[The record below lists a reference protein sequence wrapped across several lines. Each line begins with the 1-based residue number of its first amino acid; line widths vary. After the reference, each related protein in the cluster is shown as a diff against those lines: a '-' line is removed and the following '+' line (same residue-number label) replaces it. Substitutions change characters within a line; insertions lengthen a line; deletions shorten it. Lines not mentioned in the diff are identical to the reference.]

1 VERFFAYPFRA
12 GVVGSALL
20 LAVGIAAILIP
31 TGPLA
36 VDRRW
41 SDAMEDIQ
49 TPFLEHVALVFNWL
63 GRGVGS
69 VAVVTAVAIVL
80 LLARRGLAAVAWLLA
95 ELLTSFSTAALKALT
110 ERPRPPDGLVHPR
123 GWSFPSG
130 HASFGAV
137 TAVGLVLL
145 FTVPGRRTRWWVLAA
160 LATAGMA
167 WSRTYLQVHWLSD
180 VVAGALLGAGMAA
193 VVFAATQLWPDR
205 RVRGGP
211 ASMSPLQSSRTRGS
225 GRR

>member
-12 GVVGSALL
+12 GTIGAALL

-36 VDRRW
+36 VDRHW
-41 SDAMEDIQ
+41 SDAMEDIR
-49 TPFLEHVALVFNWL
+49 TPFLDHVAHVFNWL

-69 VAVVTAVAIVL
+69 VAVVAAVAILL
-80 LLARRGLAAVAWLLA
+80 LLARRGLALVAWLLA
-95 ELLTSFSTAALKALT
+95 ELLAAFSTSALKALT
-110 ERPRPPDGLVHPR
+110 ERPRPPHGLVHA
-123 GWSFPSG
+123 GSWSFPSG
-130 HASFGAV
+130 HTSYAAV

-145 FTVPGRRTRWWVLAA
+145 FTVPGRRAWWWVLAA
-160 LATAGMA
+160 LATAAMA

-205 RVRGGP
+205 RVRGGLP
-211 ASMSPLQSSRTRGS
+211 SMSPLQSTRRRGS

>member
-12 GVVGSALL
+12 GVIGAALL
-20 LAVGIAAILIP
+20 LTVGVGAILIP
-31 TGPLA
+31 SGPLA

-49 TPFLEHVALVFNWL
+49 TSFLEHVALVFNWL

-69 VAVVTAVAIVL
+69 VALVTAVAVLL
-80 LLARRGLAAVAWLLA
+80 LLARRGLALVAWLLA
-95 ELLTSFSTAALKALT
+95 ELLASFSTAALKALT
-110 ERPRPPDGLVHPR
+110 ERPRPPGGLVR
-123 GWSFPSG
+123 AGSWSFPSG
-130 HASFGAV
+130 HTSYAAV

-145 FTVPGRRTRWWVLAA
+145 FTVPGRRGWWWVLAA

-180 VVAGALLGAGMAA
+180 VVAGALLGAGTAT

-205 RVRGGP
+205 RARGGP
-211 ASMSPLQSSRTRGS
+211 ASMSPLQSSRRQGS